1 MLKTN
6 MKPKVVKPSPSSENL
21 GVRKPKDKHH
31 KQIPKYKQHHE
42 KQKQGFFPAFPHSNG
57 LITSS
62 APPRPLYSSGGGI
75 PYTSTFES
83 FGITNKPPYFLQSL
97 IAKTTQSDYE
107 IPVKPQTSSTKTGM
121 NTMNG
126 NEGKTKEFPMQGKTE
141 SVQYVDLVA
150 PSKSQ
155 NIDNQPDYLALQF
168 TKQPIKEKLKERAE
182 YRKKNNVPPNVEV
195 SKMMKKRLRGTKN
208 NEEL

>member
-1 MLKTN
+1 MLKA
-6 MKPKVVKPSPSSENL
+6 KVVKP
-21 GVRKPKDKHH
+21 KTKHH
-31 KQIPKYKQHHE
+31 KQIPKYTQHHQ

-62 APPRPLYSSGGGI
+62 SPPRPLYSSGGGI

-107 IPVKPQTSSTKTGM
+107 IPVKPQTSSTSTGM
-121 NTMNG
+121 NPMNG
-126 NEGKTKEFPMQGKTE
+126 NEGNKKQFPEQGKTE
-141 SVQYVDLVA
+141 AVQYVDLVA
-150 PSKSQ
+150 PTKSQ
-155 NIDNQPDYLALQF
+155 NIDNQPDYLSLQP
-168 TKQPIKEKLKERAE
+168 TKKEKVENKKMGNEEVGQRIVEHKLK
-182 YRKKNNVPPNVEV
+182 RKKEV
-195 SKMMKKRLRGTKN
+195 KENILKRIETKKMLRGNK